1 MGFGGFQLQGARL
14 LIYILVSYC
23 ISVLSLVF
31 LLNQAKLGFFV
42 FLHFFLLLEELLD
55 SPLDLLK
62 GNYHF
67 HKSYKD

>member
-1 MGFGGFQLQGARL
+1 MIEKELAAVDQRPEQ
-14 LIYILVSYC
+14 
-23 ISVLSLVF
+23 VLYH
-31 LLNQAKLGFFV
+31 LGFFV

-55 SPLDLLK
+55 SQLDLLK